1 MTQLHQWDYF
11 VIGGFCKKLSLQLMD
26 RITESF
32 QFKEID
38 KSKLIEWAQTH
49 NPCVILDSHATQNP
63 DYPNGFSYDLII
75 GVGVVA
81 ELSSNENSFDKL
93 KAFHEQHQ
101 DWMLGYL
108 SYDLKNELEDVSSNN
123 EDSHNIPNLQF
134 FVPKTVITVKDEV
147 MKIETFSSSAT
158 NVFQE
163 IIGIEI
169 PEMSDSVAINIQ
181 PRIHHAEYIR
191 GVKSFLHHIQIGDI
205 YEANYCQEFYAE
217 NVKTNPFELYQSLMK
232 TSPTPF
238 SAYCNYGKQYLMC
251 ASPERF
257 IKKTGNKILSQPIKG
272 TAKRSA
278 NKKEDA
284 ELKTN
289 LYHSKKD
296 RTENVMI
303 VDLVRNDLSRTAAP
317 QTVKVDELFGVYSF
331 SNVHQMISTVS
342 CEMNEKHHFTDVIK
356 NAFPMG
362 SMTGAPKIMA
372 TELVEQFEHT
382 KRGIYSGSVGYI
394 TPSGDFDFNV
404 VIRSLQYN
412 AGNQYLSYMVGGAIT
427 HNSVP
432 EEEYLECEVKADAI
446 KRVLKGE

>member
-1 MTQLHQWDYF
+1 MQLHQWVYF
-11 VIGGFCKKLSLQLMD
+11 VTDGFCKKLPLCLMD
-26 RITESF
+26 RISESF
-32 QFKEID
+32 HFEITD
-38 KSKLIEWAQTH
+38 KPKLVAWASKQ
-49 NPCVILDSHATQNP
+49 NPCVILDSHQAQNT
-63 DYPNGFSYDLII
+63 DYPQGFTYDLV
-75 GVGVVA
+75 VGV
-81 ELSSNENSFDKL
+81 SSIDEISSSENSFPKL
-93 KAFHEQHQ
+93 KEFHEKHE

-108 SYDLKNELEDVSSNN
+108 SYDLKNELENVHSNN
-123 EDSHNIPNLQF
+123 LDHHQVPNLHF
-134 FVPKTVITVKDEV
+134 FVPEIVITVKGNQLDIHCMESLPKDIWRNIQQTKISKTREV
-147 MKIETFSSSAT
+147 E
-158 NVFQE
+158 
-163 IIGIEI
+163 
-169 PEMSDSVAINIQ
+169 AINIQ

-191 GVKSFLHHIQIGDI
+191 GVKSLLHHIQIGDI
-205 YEANYCQEFYAE
+205 YEANFCQEFFAE
-217 NVKTNPFELYQSLMK
+217 EVITEPLALYQSLMN

-238 SAYCNYGKQYLMC
+238 SVFSNFGQNYLMC

-257 IKKTGNKILSQPIKG
+257 IKKSGSHILSQPIKG

-278 NKKEDA
+278 DLEEDA
-284 ELKTN
+284 VLKNN

-317 QTVKVDELFGVYSF
+317 KTVKVDELFGVYSF
-331 SNVHQMISTVS
+331 SNVHQMISSIS
-342 CEMNEKHHFTDVIK
+342 CELDEKYHFTDAIK

-372 TELVEQFEHT
+372 TNLIEQFEHT

-394 TPSGDFDFNV
+394 TPEGDFDFNV

-412 AGNQYLSYMVGGAIT
+412 AENKYLSYMVGGAIT

-446 KRVLKGE
+446 KKVLRGE